1 MAIEYSAL
9 NLSASRGFLFAIN
22 EPLTLYVATDGD
34 NEINT
39 GFSIDSPWATPH
51 RALTY
56 LKDKFIADGAIVTIK
71 CAAGNYLFDENIV
84 VSHPCGDRIAIV
96 GANPLEL
103 TLKQVDDYIDTTG
116 KTGGDP
122 ITGGGDYTG
131 TEEEGG
137 QVYYPL
143 GCNRTGIQIAT
154 GKTGED
160 ITYTSGVADANAEAY
175 GERFAMVCTVSGAT
189 AALTT
194 DDTYVLIRG
203 FSGGYE
209 SSNSTLTEGTTAD
222 YTPSSVEGNW
232 GEGNSGYRY
241 PSLNM
246 ANRGRD
252 ASSAKRPPGDNF
264 AFFKE
269 STDIPTSA
277 LHNNRYPYWRE
288 PENYLQ
294 RFFALGCHKITGIGT
309 NTPGLHTGT
318 EAQGGISG
326 SHLARITV
334 ENKNTNRNPW
344 GKDEYGF
351 TNNTPTDWNPTGQ
364 SSWAAQ
370 NNCFDYDNPTPKTKP
385 GTDLDDNDSVGYD
398 PHATQGARPSVGD
411 EDESFGS
418 DPQTHGVFT
427 VTGVRTIFTFSKNCT
442 FKYAKNESNT
452 SASKSAILIDSQ
464 GLYRLDNLIIRPE
477 ADIATAN
484 ANEWGVPRHDNDGS
498 TDQQHRRERYRGI
511 QLLCNSNVH
520 HLGPNIGIT
529 DFTETGLITDGGTC
543 VASSI
548 VVQNCKRGMYTSS
561 QGDVHLYN
569 ATILSNPGEN
579 IRVEQAAKLSI
590 HRSFVMGSGRHVW
603 GRNGSSVVATDTAFL
618 YGMQYQP
625 TEIPAGGKN
634 GTFRFDRN
642 TTGEVSRCLMHRS
655 GSGYCL
661 YDNSSLN
668 IRYAQSQESWH
679 RSFTSTDNSHLTL
692 NWVASIKARECGV
705 LSWSSASV
713 RLGNMLISGT
723 GFTNVMAY
731 SGDNRPTKGIW
742 LSGGASVYM
751 DDHVVLYNGF
761 DGHAIE
767 MSFGPCY
774 IENAYPTE
782 RHFWIHNNL
791 GQYGE
796 GSGFVGDGGAY
807 GTGNPYTLYNGGGGY
822 NDSRAQCCSMI
833 GDIKVGLSP
842 GDGFEGEWN
851 RDNTASSP
859 SLISFSERAG
869 ITYT

>member
-9 NLSASRGFLFAIN
+9 NLSAARGFLFAIN
-22 EPLTLYVATDGD
+22 EPLTLYVATDGN

-39 GFSIDSPWATPH
+39 GLSIDSPWATPH

-56 LKDKFIADGAIVTIK
+56 LADKFIADGAIVTIK

-116 KTGGDP
+116 
-122 ITGGGDYTG
+122 YTG
-131 TEEEGG
+131 STIVGEVEEGG
-137 QVYYPL
+137 QVTYPL
-143 GCNRTGIQIAT
+143 GCNRTGIEIAT

-160 ITYTSGVADANAEAY
+160 ILYPSGVADANAF

-209 SSNSTLTEGTTAD
+209 SSNSTITDGTTAD
-222 YTPSSVEGNW
+222 STSSSVAGTW
-232 GEGNSGYRY
+232 GESNSGYRY

-246 ANRGRD
+246 ANKGRD
-252 ASSAKRPPGDNF
+252 ASAAKRPPGDNF
-264 AFFKE
+264 AFFKD
-269 STDIPTSA
+269 STERAASSI
-277 LHNNRYPYWRE
+277 HNNRYPYWRE
-288 PENYLQ
+288 PENYAQ
-294 RFFALGCHKITGIGT
+294 RFFALGCHKITGIGK
-309 NTPGLHTGT
+309 NTPGLHTGAVEGEGIT
-318 EAQGGISG
+318 GG
-326 SHLARITV
+326 HLARITV

-344 GKDEYGF
+344 GKDENGF
-351 TNNTPTDWNPTGQ
+351 TPTSPQPSHAFINADG
-364 SSWAAQ
+364 SIHAAPA
-370 NNCFDYDNPTPKTKP
+370 FDYDLPTPKTKP
-385 GTDLDDNDSVGYD
+385 GIDLDTNDSVGYD
-398 PHATQGARPSVGD
+398 PHATQGARPSVGA
-411 EDESFGS
+411 EDTGFGS

-427 VTGVRTIFTFSKNCT
+427 VTGVQTIFTFSKDCT
-442 FKYAKNESNT
+442 FKYTKSESNT
-452 SASKSAILIDSQ
+452 SASKSAILIDSP
-464 GLYRLDNLIIRPE
+464 GLYRLDNIIIRPE

-484 ANEWGVPRHDNDGS
+484 ANEWGVPRFDNDGS
-498 TDQQHRRERYRGI
+498 TDQQHRRERTRGI
-511 QLLCNSNVH
+511 SVNSNSNVY

-529 DFTETGLITDGGTC
+529 DFTDSGILNYGGRIT
-543 VASSI
+543 ASSI
-548 VVQNCKRGMYTSS
+548 IVQNCLRGVYSSS
-561 QGDVHLYN
+561 QGDVRLYN
-569 ATILSNPGEN
+569 ATILSNAEEN

-625 TEIPAGGKN
+625 TLNPAGAKN

-655 GSGYCL
+655 GGGYCL

-679 RSFTSTDNSHLTL
+679 RSFTSTDNSHLAL
-692 NWVASIKARECGV
+692 SWVASIKARECGV

-713 RLGNMLISGT
+713 TLGNMLISGT
-723 GFTNVMAY
+723 GFTNVM
-731 SGDNRPTKGIW
+731 SWNGVNRPTKGIW

-761 DGHAIE
+761 DGYAIE

-774 IENAYPTE
+774 IENAYVGQ
-782 RHFWIHNNL
+782 RYFWIHHNL

-796 GSGFVGDGGAY
+796 GSADDPPY
-807 GTGNPYTLYNGGGGY
+807 GSGNPYTLYNGGGGY
-822 NDSRAQCCSMI
+822 ADSRAMCCSMI
-833 GDIKVGLSP
+833 GDLKVGDSP
-842 GDGFEGEWN
+842 GQGFFGQWDGDLTTG
-851 RDNTASSP
+851 TPA
-859 SLISFSERAG
+859 LVSFSGRPG